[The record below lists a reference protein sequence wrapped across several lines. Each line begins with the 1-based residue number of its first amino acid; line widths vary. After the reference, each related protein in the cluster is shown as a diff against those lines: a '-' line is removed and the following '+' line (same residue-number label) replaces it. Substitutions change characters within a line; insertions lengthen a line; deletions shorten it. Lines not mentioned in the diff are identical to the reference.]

1 MCQIWSRSVQRFG
14 IFPTFLNLWPP
25 NPLQMPLDV
34 SRGYFFLT
42 YIHSQM
48 NLHMC
53 AKFGPDR
60 SSCLGSILNFWIC
73 DPLTPSQM
81 PLGVSSPLIC
91 LAYVHSQ
98 MNLHTCAEFGPDRSS
113 CLASFLHFWIC
124 DPLTPYKCPLMSRGV
139 TFFNLHQFRDESAYV
154 CHIWSRSVQ
163 WFGIF
168 PRFVILTHKPPKMP
182 PGLSWGQFF

>member
-1 MCQIWSRSVQRFG
+1 MADFPHFWIFYPIPPPSPPCPVGSWVVNCLCPFPDESAYMCQIWSRSVQRFG

-60 SSCLGSILNFWIC
+60 SSCLGSILHFLIC

-98 MNLHTCAEFGPDRSS
+98 MNLHVD
-113 CLASFLHFWIC
+113 
-124 DPLTPYKCPLMSRGV
+124 
-139 TFFNLHQFRDESAYV
+139 V
-154 CHIWSRSVQ
+154 CRIWSRSVQ
-163 WFGIF
+163 LLGIF
-168 PRFVILTHKPPKMP
+168 PTFLNLWPPDPLQMP
-182 PGLSWGQFF
+182 LDVSRGYFF